1 MNAIFGKSFYPL
13 IMPVFLFGIAFALL
27 FQIDTMPEI
36 IIDVLDF
43 LPYIVAGIGIL
54 LAWWF
59 DSSRAVFALFMIV
72 SGYAMLWLCFPDG
85 FEDDVFSSV
94 GFSAYC
100 FLLPLNLLVFSFL
113 EERGI
118 LTFCGRIRIGAI
130 LLQFLLIAV
139 IITGGFGQLDT
150 ESTLYIQQTASNW
163 LNIKIFPFS
172 NQTFLPH
179 ISLIAFLFVLIVFFI
194 KTSITCKPM
203 DSGFLGA
210 IISTAAGLH
219 FVGNSSGVAIFFCLA
234 TFMLVSAVIQDSYR
248 MAFIDELTE
257 LSGRRALIKDMKKL
271 GSKYSIAMGDID
283 FFKKFNDTYGHQA
296 GDEVLRQVSQMLKK
310 SVKPTDLAARYGG
323 EEMVIILSDADI
335 NNAVLIAERICKTI
349 AERKFE
355 LIKERMVNVTISLGV
370 ASYPIHGKTS
380 TELIEFADKGLY
392 RAKENGRNQVGQLPD
407 VSESQKLI
415 KKKR

>member
-283 FFKKFNDTYGHQA
+283 FFKKFNDTHGHDI
-296 GDEVLRQVSQMLKK
+296 GDQVLRMVASNLEKVTGGGK
-310 SVKPTDLAARYGG
+310 AYRYGG
-323 EEMVIILSDADI
+323 EECTILFPEK
-335 NNAVLIAERICKTI
+335 N
-349 AERKFE
+349 
-355 LIKERMVNVTISLGV
+355 
-370 ASYPIHGKTS
+370 
-380 TELIEFADKGLY
+380 
-392 RAKENGRNQVGQLPD
+392 
-407 VSESQKLI
+407 
-415 KKKR
+415 